1 MTSSAAAAARTSSI
15 SPASILAAATAG
27 DTHGSSSGLLR
38 PLNNSARGRL
48 PLAAARW
55 QGRARA
61 LAAQA
66 RRRDGEAVA
75 RRSSRRSEREAE
87 AGVEAEAEAEAN
99 RRKGWGGGEAKG
111 EGRCGQAGLIAGRR
125 DGIGVGGI
133 RWPRRRA
140 QCAVGID
147 CRLSLTPLSLS
158 DCVLDLDDNDG
169 VV

>member
-75 RRSSRRSEREAE
+75 RRSEREAE
-87 AGVEAEAEAEAN
+87 AGVEAEAN